1 MKVKFVDLSAQH
13 KTLEAEIK
21 EVFNR
26 VLTDCSFVLG
36 PEVEKFEK
44 AFASYCQAAH
54 CIAVSNGTAALQLVL
69 EGLGVRLGDEVI
81 TVAHTFIATAEGIT
95 ATGARPV
102 FVDIDPDS
110 YTMDATKLEAA
121 ITARTKAIIPVHL
134 YGQPADMDPINAIA
148 AKHGIPVIE
157 DACQAHGAKYK
168 GRRTGSLGRAAC
180 FSFYPSKNLGACG
193 EGGAITT
200 DDAELAKKIR
210 MLRDHGS
217 VKKYEH
223 DFPAYNLRLEGLQG
237 GVLAVKLPHLDG
249 WNQNRHALA
258 KRYSEQFA
266 GSKVAAPK
274 QMPYAEHVYHLYVVV
289 VEDREALR
297 KALSEQGIENG
308 LHYPIPLHLQKAYSD
323 LGYKKGDFPVS
334 EHVAANHVSLP
345 MYAELPLEHVEHV
358 AKAVREIVECQ
369 PVTTSS
375 DRA

>member
-13 KTLEAEIK
+13 KSLENEIK
-21 EVFNR
+21 DVFNR
-26 VLTDCSFVLG
+26 VLANCSFVLG
-36 PEVEKFEK
+36 PEVDKFEK
-44 AFASYCQAAH
+44 AFASYCGVAH
-54 CIAVSNGTAALQLVL
+54 CIAVTNGTAALQLVL
-69 EGLGVRLGDEVI
+69 QGLGVGPGDEVI
-81 TVAHTFIATAEGIT
+81 TVAHTFIATAEAIN

-102 FVDIDPDS
+102 FVDIDPVS
-110 YTMDATKLEAA
+110 YTMDASKLEAV
-121 ITARTKAIIPVHL
+121 ITPRTKAIIPVHL
-134 YGQPADMDPINAIA
+134 YGQSADMDAINAIA
-148 AKHGIPVIE
+148 AKRNIPVIE
-157 DACQAHGAKYK
+157 DSCQAHGAKYK
-168 GRRTGSLGRAAC
+168 GRRAGSLGHAAC

-200 DDAELAKKIR
+200 NDPELAKKVR

-223 DFPAYNLRLEGLQG
+223 DFPAYNLRLEGIQG

-249 WNQNRHALA
+249 WNGNRRALA
-258 KRYSEQFA
+258 KRYNELFA
-266 GSKVAAPK
+266 GSKVVTPK

-308 LHYPIPLHLQKAYSD
+308 LHYPIPLHLQKAYAY
-323 LGYKKGDFPVS
+323 LGYKKGDFPIS

-345 MYAELPLEHVEHV
+345 MYAELPVEHVEHV

-369 PVTTSS
+369 PVETSS
-375 DRA
+375 GRA